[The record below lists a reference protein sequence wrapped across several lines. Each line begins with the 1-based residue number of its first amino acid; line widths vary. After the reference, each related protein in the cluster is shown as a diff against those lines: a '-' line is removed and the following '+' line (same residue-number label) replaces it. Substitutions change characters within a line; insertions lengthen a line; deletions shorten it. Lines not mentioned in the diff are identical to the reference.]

1 MRRVVAKLHRRLR
14 NGASAV
20 GMVALVAVTAPSAAA
35 GAPGAGAASCA
46 VQTCIS
52 VAGEGRLVYR
62 VSASATPGGEFFG
75 HFKMY
80 GGGLKGES
88 ALRHWRYG
96 QPYTVALGRTVPDR
110 TVFCAEGW
118 EHVVDDK
125 VQLLGKERG
134 PDKLKPRGRAC
145 VQIRG

>member
-1 MRRVVAKLHRRLR
+1 MAKLRRRLR
-14 NGASAV
+14 SGASAV
-20 GMVALVAVTAPSAAA
+20 GIVALVAVTAPSAEA
-35 GAPGAGAASCA
+35 GAGAGVGTASCA

-75 HFKMY
+75 HFRMY

-118 EHVVDDK
+118 EHIVDDK
-125 VQLLGKERG
+125 LQPLGKKRG
-134 PDKLKPRGRAC
+134 PDRLQPRGRAC
-145 VQIRG
+145 VQVRG